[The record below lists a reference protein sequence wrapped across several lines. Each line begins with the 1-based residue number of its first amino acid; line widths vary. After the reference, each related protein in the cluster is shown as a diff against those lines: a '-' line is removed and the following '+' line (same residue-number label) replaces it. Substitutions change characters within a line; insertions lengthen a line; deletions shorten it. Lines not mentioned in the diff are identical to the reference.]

1 MAETLFDK
9 YGGFDT
15 FSKVVKNF
23 YQKVLDSDQVE
34 HYFHGISMD
43 RLITHQ
49 TNFISKVLGGPDR
62 YEGLDMKTAHAKLNI
77 TVPDFNEVAELL
89 EESLE
94 EAGVEAEDIEVILSA
109 VANLQDQIVTA

>member
-15 FSKVVKNF
+15 FSAVVKSF

-34 HYFHGISMD
+34 HYFHGINME
-43 RLITHQ
+43 RLMTHQ

-62 YEGLDMKTAHAKLNI
+62 YEGLDMKQAHAKLNI
-77 TVPDFNEVAELL
+77 TLPDFNEVAELL
-89 EESLE
+89 EEVLE
-94 EAGVEAEDIEVILSA
+94 EAGVEAVDVKTILSA
-109 VANLQDQIVTA
+109 VASLQDQIVTA

>member
-1 MAETLFDK
+1 MSETLFDK
-9 YGGFDT
+9 YGGFET
-15 FSKVVKNF
+15 FTTVVKSF

-34 HYFHGISMD
+34 PYFHGINME

-94 EAGVEAEDIEVILSA
+94 EAGVEAADIETIMKAIAS
-109 VANLQDQIVTA
+109 LQDQIVTA